1 MLRLKN
7 LAYVIPMLL
16 ISLGLRFA
24 IPPSPGYGATHDDE
38 LMVNLAHQIMNGNWL
53 GRYDT
58 LGHLTLSKP
67 PGYPIFLAT
76 TNFFP
81 WPPTVT
87 AHILLLLG
95 IFLIAREL
103 LIMGVSQKGVALWTA
118 FAALTPAWFWDQTS
132 RIYRESLLLALVSLV
147 VALSLLSSRLIRDA
161 STNLNPA
168 AIAKA
173 STAVLINGGVI
184 SFFYLTKPSWHA
196 VLLVAAGISSVFL
209 FIGKSLSFKLRTL
222 GVSSVLVFLLL
233 PVFVGIKLVEQ
244 KNFENY
250 GVKAIDSFG
259 NGQFPRALN
268 LIYSIEDTEDRKY
281 VDVTAKMREKI
292 YSVSNTAALLSPF
305 LEANPGEGWRSQ
317 PCQSALKFCDESG
330 PWFAWDLRDA
340 VQNSGLGSNAY
351 EFEQTFKQ
359 VADDIERA
367 CKAKEITCERKGIA
381 PGLDSIDSLG
391 RRDFIDAISLSFIIS
406 ANGEIGNFPR
416 SFATALT
423 EDRAKV
429 WNETVKG
436 LPANEELNSY
446 EPNNSVLGD
455 TRKLLSMP
463 FTSLWLILLMAGTV
477 GIFIRIRSTKK
488 RELAAN
494 LRWISLFSAL
504 GYGIYASQIA
514 LLEASSAMFMSY
526 GGSLYLIPA
535 IFLQMI
541 WLSFG
546 VLRLAVWWKESHAAD
561 VTSFDN

>member
-7 LAYVIPMLL
+7 LAYVIPFLF

-38 LMVNLAHQIMNGNWL
+38 LMVNLANQIMNGNWL
-53 GRYDT
+53 GTYGT

-67 PGYPIFLAT
+67 PGYSIFLAT
-76 TNFFP
+76 TNFLP

-103 LIMGVSQKGVALWTA
+103 LIMGLSQRGVALWTA

-132 RIYRESLLLALVSLV
+132 RIYRESLLLALVALV
-147 VALSLLSSRLIRDA
+147 VGLSLMSNRLIRDT

-173 STAVLINGGVI
+173 SAAVLINGGVI
-184 SFFYLTKPSWHA
+184 CFFYLTKPSWHA
-196 VLLVAAGISSVFL
+196 VFLVAVGISSIFL
-209 FIGKSLSFKLRTL
+209 FIGKSLGLKLRIL
-222 GVSSVLVFLLL
+222 GVSSVLLCLLL

-250 GVKAIDSFG
+250 GVKVIDSFG

-281 VDVTAKMREKI
+281 VDVTAKMREKM
-292 YSVSNTAALLSPF
+292 YAVSDTALLLSPF

-317 PCQSALKFCDESG
+317 PCNTNLKICDESG

-340 VQNSGLGSNAY
+340 VQNAGLGKDAS
-351 EFEQTFKQ
+351 EFEQTFKKI
-359 VADDIERA
+359 ADDIESA
-367 CKAKEITCERKGIA
+367 CEEKKITCERKGIA
-381 PGLDSIDSLG
+381 PGLDSLDSLG

-406 ANGEIGNFPR
+406 ANGEAGNFPR
-416 SFATALT
+416 GFSTVLN
-423 EDRAKV
+423 EDREKV

-436 LPANEELNSY
+436 LPANEELSSY
-446 EPNNSVLGD
+446 EPNNAVLGD
-455 TRKLLSMP
+455 TRKLISMP
-463 FTSLWLILLMAGTV
+463 YTNLWLILLIAGTI
-477 GIFIRIRSTKK
+477 GIFIRIKSKNMW
-488 RELAAN
+488 ELATN
-494 LRWISLFSAL
+494 LRWVSLFSAL
-504 GYGIYASQIA
+504 GYGVYASQIA
-514 LLEASSAMFMSY
+514 LLEASSAMYMTY
-526 GGSLYLIPA
+526 GGNLYIIPA

-541 WLSFG
+541 WVSFG
-546 VLRLAVWWKESHAAD
+546 VLRLTVWWKENYAAGAP
-561 VTSFDN
+561 SFDN